1 MIILE
6 ADNRVL
12 TNSARYTYLQDN
24 HSSGVSSITVLNPR
38 DGFSADD
45 LILIGNIGDESA
57 EVFRVGSVDTST
69 RVLTL
74 LTAAGVS
81 TTTAFAHPEST
92 RVTIIPYNQIRFFR
106 TTTDTYSDSTP
117 LAGYQ
122 DLQVSEWFTTYEDE
136 AYSTGYGWF
145 IFYNSVTAIASQNS
159 NAIPYA
165 GFEVDT
171 VQTVVDDFYSMLSN
185 KELKLVDRA
194 DALSWLNEG
203 VSVLKTKLNLSNRE
217 YMATDETS
225 LSITSGTAEYTL
237 PSDFSKLIYIKT
249 SEDIDEGG
257 YVLDMISIRDIPNY
271 TGEAQVLYTKYYLR
285 GTKIGFVPTPT
296 ASSTFKYRYLTKAS
310 RLTLNSDLLDL
321 PDNGTYIIK
330 DYMLY
335 RAHQKLM
342 NQQTA
347 LAYKM
352 NYEDGLNKL
361 IASLVDRDGHL
372 DSIGLAAEANV

>member
-24 HSSGVSSITVLNPR
+24 HASGVSSITVMNPR
-38 DGFSADD
+38 DGFSTDD
-45 LILIGNIGDESA
+45 LILIGNIGDETS
-57 EVFRVGSVDTST
+57 EIFRVGTVNTTT
-69 RVLTL
+69 RVITL
-74 LTAAGVS
+74 LTAAGAS
-81 TTTAFAHPEST
+81 TTTAFAHTEST

-106 TTTDTYSDSTP
+106 TATSTYSDTTP
-117 LAGYQ
+117 LSGYLDIQ
-122 DLQVSEWFTTYEDE
+122 ASEWFTTYEDE
-136 AYSTGYGWF
+136 TYSTGYGWF

-165 GFEVDT
+165 GFDVDT

-185 KELKLVDRA
+185 KDLKLIDRA

-203 VSVLKTKLNLSNRE
+203 VAVLKTKLNLSNRE
-217 YMATDETS
+217 YNATALTN
-225 LSITSGTAEYTL
+225 LTITADTAEYTL
-237 PSDFSKLIYIKT
+237 PTDFSKLLYIKT
-249 SEDIDEGG
+249 LADVDEGG
-257 YVLDMISIRDIPNY
+257 YVMEMISLRDVPNY
-271 TGEAQVLYTKYYLR
+271 TDTTVKYYLR
-285 GTKIGFVPTPT
+285 GLKIGFVPTPA
-296 ASSTFKYRYLTKAS
+296 ASTTYQYRYLTKAG
-310 RLTLNSDLLDL
+310 RLTLNSDLLDM

-335 RAHQKLM
+335 RAHQKMM
-342 NQQTA
+342 NHQVA
-347 LAYKM
+347 SGFKAA
-352 NYEDGLNKL
+352 YEDGVNKL